1 MCESID
7 KVCLFFIRCILRVKT
22 STSRLMCFGELGI
35 TPPSILAKINVL
47 SFHLRLKQ
55 LNSHSLES
63 VVLDDLLEY
72 REIGFPN
79 SVSSVYNIATSYG
92 INLDLCDYSI
102 ESVNTLKQII
112 KSDYVQSWY
121 RSVYDNNSSLRLYK
135 SFKGDYVL
143 EPYLSCIKIDRH
155 RHALS
160 KFRCSS
166 HFLEV
171 ERARHQN
178 CIPPIWERTCP
189 FCPYAVDD
197 ELHLLL
203 FCSRNRE
210 LRGQFLN
217 ILFDNQP
224 DIAEMHQINLY
235 QSCRPPIIF
244 YYKHLA
250 NIYLNHLK

>member
-1 MCESID
+1 MKIGPLLI
-7 KVCLFFIRCILRVKT
+7 VRIYL
-22 STSRLMCFGELGI
+22 
-35 TPPSILAKINVL
+35 KINSWKLETPGVSPKGAL
-47 SFHLRLKQ
+47 VFFVKNGPLYEKHPCNVNLWFTRLKH
-55 LNSHSLES
+55 HSLES
-63 VVLDDLLEY
+63 ELYKLSFGVFKFHIRLVVLTQSFVLCIFLLMVHT
-72 REIGFPN
+72 P
-79 SVSSVYNIATSYG
+79 
-92 INLDLCDYSI
+92 
-102 ESVNTLKQII
+102 
-112 KSDYVQSWY
+112 
-121 RSVYDNNSSLRLYK
+121 LRLYK
-135 SFKGDYVL
+135 SFKSNHVL
-143 EPYLSCIKIDRH
+143 KPYLSCIKIDRH

-178 CIPPIWERTCP
+178 CIPPFWERTCP

-224 DIAEMHQINLY
+224 DIAEMHHSDKFVSIMSSTNHILLQALGKY
-235 QSCRPPIIF
+235 IF
-244 YYKHLA
+244 ESFKIR
-250 NIYLNHLK
+250 NIWFNELHFKYL